1 MRVMFVVM
9 PLASHL
15 YPSVPLAWA
24 MQNAGHEVR
33 VACDESIHPQVSA
46 TGLTAVSLG
55 AERDYFTPGLISD
68 EMIDRITDALAFDGM
83 DARVWRAIR
92 HYVFAAFGRYY
103 AEDPQGAGYQSIADN
118 MVRFAEHWRPD
129 LIICDP
135 AAWPATIAAR
145 RSGAVAA
152 RLLWGQDYFGWI
164 RTRLRERVGE
174 PGISLT
180 HDPLIEALQ
189 PMFRRFGYEYD
200 DGLLFGDF
208 SIDPLPAAMRLPID
222 LPYVPMRWIPYN
234 GSAPAPAWLH
244 REVSRPRICLSLGV
258 TTHRLFSN
266 VDVPISAALEMVAD
280 LDVELV
286 ATLSPDQARAV
297 PTFPDNVR
305 IIEYLPLN
313 QLLPTCSAIVHHGG
327 FGTFAAAAAHRVPQM
342 VLLEEGGD
350 ALATTRYL
358 EDRGAGITLQAEHFT
373 VADMRKQIVRLLEEP
388 SFRTGAEAAY
398 ADSLAAPSPNDLVPI
413 LERLTAAHRR

>member
-33 VACDESIHPQVSA
+33 IASDAGLHPQITA

-55 AERDYFTPGLISD
+55 SERDYFTPGLISD

-83 DARVWRAIR
+83 DARVWRSIR
-92 HYVFAAFGRYY
+92 QYVFAAFGRYY
-103 AEDPQGAGYQSIADN
+103 ANDPLGAGYQSIADA
-118 MVRFAEHWRPD
+118 MVRFAEQWRPD

-145 RSGAVAA
+145 RSGAVVA

-164 RTRLRERVGE
+164 RTRLRDRLGE
-174 PGISLT
+174 PGVDLT
-180 HDPLIEALQ
+180 HDPLIEALE
-189 PMFRRFGYEYD
+189 PMFGRFGYEYD
-200 DGLLFGDF
+200 DQLLLGDF
-208 SIDPLPAAMRLPID
+208 SIDPLPAAMRLPVD

-234 GSAPAPAWLH
+234 GSAPVPDWLH
-244 REVSRPRICLSLGV
+244 DNAHPPRICLSLGV

-266 VDVPISAALEMVAD
+266 IEVPISAAMEMVAD

-286 ATLSPDQARAV
+286 ATLSPEQAAAV
-297 PTFPDNVR
+297 PNVPSNVR
-305 IIEYLPLN
+305 IIDYLPLN
-313 QLLPTCSAIVHHGG
+313 HLLPSCSAIVHHGG
-327 FGTFAAAAAHRVPQM
+327 FGTYAAAAAHRVPQM

-350 ALATTRYL
+350 ALATSRYL
-358 EDRGAGITLQAEHFT
+358 ETRGAGVTLEAENFT
-373 VADMRKQIVRLLEEP
+373 VDEMRKQLVRLVEEP
-388 SFRTGAEAAY
+388 SFRDGVDAVY
-398 ADSLAAPSPNDLVPI
+398 ADTLAAPSPNDLVPV
-413 LERLTAAHRR
+413 LERLTSVHRG